1 MNNQGF
7 VSACLKRAE
16 IYQKQRSKVVKL
28 MWGVMALAC
37 VPVALAS
44 SNVPY
49 PIENSAAFV
58 VEKLDVTTLP
68 STIRPNPKKRKR
80 TFADYGYATRQLHE
94 KQALVEETLGA
105 QINIRILE
113 QKTSG
118 IYVCVEGPGKHASSS
133 QFQRV
138 FLLKLK
144 NANGLL
150 KGREDVKEFDGCPS
164 IGADPA
170 SVACS

>member
-1 MNNQGF
+1 M
-7 VSACLKRAE
+7 
-16 IYQKQRSKVVKL
+16 KL
-28 MWGVMALAC
+28 MCGVMALAC

-44 SNVPY
+44 SSVPY
-49 PIENSAAFV
+49 PKENVAAFV

-68 STIRPNPKKRKR
+68 STIRPKPEKRKR
-80 TFADYGYATRQLHE
+80 TFDDYGYATRQLDE
-94 KQALVEETLGA
+94 KQALVEAPGGT

-118 IYVCVEGPGKHASSS
+118 IYVCVEGPGKHASGG

-138 FLLKLK
+138 FFLKLK
-144 NANGLL
+144 NADGLL
-150 KGREDVKEFDGCPS
+150 KGREAVKEFDGCPA

-170 SVACS
+170 SVAGSYGG